1 MSDVLLIS
9 LVFPSDNV
17 STAQI
22 MGDLSADLR
31 RYGKNVTVISTVP
44 HYNPT
49 KTKKESNL
57 LKSRWGKILYQSKFR
72 GIDVYHIYMPQKSG
86 NKFWRLFWWIF
97 FHLMTVIIG
106 VTIAPRPSIIV
117 APSPPLT
124 IGLSAWA
131 LGFYYK
137 VPYIYN
143 VQEIY
148 PDIAI
153 QLGIIS
159 NQYLIKFLYRLE
171 RFIYSKSSAVTVIA
185 SKMKQQLIKK
195 GSK

>member
-1 MSDVLLIS
+1 
-9 LVFPSDNV
+9 
-17 STAQI
+17 
-22 MGDLSADLR
+22 
-31 RYGKNVTVISTVP
+31 
-44 HYNPT
+44 
-49 KTKKESNL
+49 
-57 LKSRWGKILYQSKFR
+57 
-72 GIDVYHIYMPQKSG
+72 
-86 NKFWRLFWWIF
+86 
-97 FHLMTVIIG
+97 MTVIIG
-106 VTIAPRPSIIV
+106 VTIAPRQNNSCTL
-117 APSPPLT
+117 STLT

-185 SKMKQQLIKK
+185 SK
-195 GSK
+195 